1 MSDDVSLSQIP
12 SLSALSAEEA
22 QFVYG
27 AEVLGLPVKAAA
39 RMAGLPLGMVSK
51 PHLQQ
56 ARELLKREVRGAMNI
71 TKEDVVFGY
80 RDAIDRARIINEPAT
95 EIAGWRE
102 ISKLLG
108 YDTPQKIDINITQS
122 IEVLKEHARGL
133 DDAELARIVGARDII
148 DTDFYELPG
157 PSGG

>member
-56 ARELLKREVRGAMNI
+56 AREQQQRQPLDTYCRTHRRWDCCCCWGA
-71 TKEDVVFGY
+71 
-80 RDAIDRARIINEPAT
+80 
-95 EIAGWRE
+95 
-102 ISKLLG
+102 
-108 YDTPQKIDINITQS
+108 
-122 IEVLKEHARGL
+122 
-133 DDAELARIVGARDII
+133 
-148 DTDFYELPG
+148 
-157 PSGG
+157 